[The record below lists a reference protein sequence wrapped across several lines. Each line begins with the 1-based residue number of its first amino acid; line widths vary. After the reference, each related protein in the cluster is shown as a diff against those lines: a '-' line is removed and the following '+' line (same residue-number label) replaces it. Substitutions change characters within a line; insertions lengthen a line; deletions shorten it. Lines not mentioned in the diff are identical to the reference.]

1 MQLTDYIPTI
11 NTLRN
16 VIDIA
21 LVFIIVYVVLKLL
34 RGTRA
39 VPTVVGMVILALL
52 YWLAVAQELS
62 TLEFVLRYAVGF
74 IGIAI
79 IVLFQ
84 SEIRQAL
91 IYFANRLRFPILKRQ
106 RGQFGGSVYDEIV
119 LAVTTLA
126 SEKTGALI
134 VIERNI
140 GLRNFIDAGVQLDAR
155 LSYDLLV
162 TIFNPST
169 PLHDG
174 AVVIQNE
181 RLAAAS
187 VFLPLTKNPEI
198 SRELGTRHRAAIGIT
213 EGSDAISLVVSEETG
228 LITYVEAGEV
238 RRNIETTQLRK
249 LLLDAMEIPL
259 IEPPRNAQ
267 SDEGGGDRELRI
279 ENGELR
285 MENCKAKISPPASP
299 SNLDSSLMSSEGKH
313 RIAQLAMLHDVP
325 SQLDPVLLILNS
337 QFSILN

>member
-1 MQLTDYIPTI
+1 TEYISI

-16 VIDIA
+16 IIDIA
-21 LVFIIVYVVLKLL
+21 LVFVIVYVVLKLL

-39 VPTVVGMVILALL
+39 VPTVVGLILLGLL
-52 YWLAVAQELS
+52 YWLASSEELL
-62 TLEFVLRYAVGF
+62 TLEFVLRYAVVYIGF
-74 IGIAI
+74 AI

-91 IYFANRLRFPILKRQ
+91 MYFANRLRFPILKRQ
-106 RGQFGGSVYDEIV
+106 RGQFGGSVYDELV

-140 GLRNFIDAGVQLDAR
+140 GLRNFIDAGVQVDAR
-155 LSYDLLV
+155 ISYDLLV

-174 AVVIQNE
+174 AIVIQKE

-187 VFLPLTKNPEI
+187 VFLPLTKNPTV

-213 EGSDAISLVVSEETG
+213 EGSDAISVVVSEETG
-228 LITYVEAGEV
+228 LITYVEAGDV
-238 RRNIETTQLRK
+238 RRNLDTNQLRK
-249 LLLDAMEIPL
+249 LLL
-259 IEPPRNAQ
+259 
-267 SDEGGGDRELRI
+267 
-279 ENGELR
+279 
-285 MENCKAKISPPASP
+285 
-299 SNLDSSLMSSEGKH
+299 
-313 RIAQLAMLHDVP
+313 
-325 SQLDPVLLILNS
+325 
-337 QFSILN
+337 

>member
-1 MQLTDYIPTI
+1 MNLTDYLTI
-11 NTLRN
+11 NALRN
-16 VIDIA
+16 ILDIA
-21 LVFIIVYVVLKLL
+21 LVFAIVYVLLKLL

-39 VPTVVGMVILALL
+39 VPTVIGLVLLALL
-52 YWLAVAQELS
+52 YWVASVEELP
-62 TLEFVLRYAVGF
+62 TLEFVLRYAVVYVGF
-74 IGIAI
+74 AI

-91 IYFANRLRFPILKRQ
+91 MYFANRLRFPILKRQ

-134 VIERNI
+134 VIERNV

-162 TIFNPST
+162 TIFDPGT

-187 VFLPLTKNPEI
+187 VFLPLTKNPEV

-213 EGSDAISLVVSEETG
+213 EGTDAISIVVSEESG
-228 LITYVEAGEV
+228 LITFVQGNNVIRNVDTATL
-238 RRNIETTQLRK
+238 RR
-249 LLLDAMEIPL
+249 LLLAAMEIPL
-259 IEPPRNAQ
+259 VETKREP
-267 SDEGGGDRELRI
+267 
-279 ENGELR
+279 
-285 MENCKAKISPPASP
+285 AKT
-299 SNLDSSLMSSEGKH
+299 MKESETEITIG
-313 RIAQLAMLHDVP
+313 
-325 SQLDPVLLILNS
+325 
-337 QFSILN
+337 

>member
-1 MQLTDYIPTI
+1 MECIAMSFYDYLPTI

-16 VIDIA
+16 VLDIT

-52 YWLAVAQELS
+52 YWLAITQELS
-62 TLEFVLRYAVGF
+62 TLEFVLRYAVVYL
-74 IGIAI
+74 GIAI

-91 IYFANRLRFPILKRQ
+91 IFFASRLRFPILKRQ

-126 SEKTGALI
+126 SEKTGGLI
-134 VIERNI
+134 VIERNV
-140 GLRNFIDAGVQLDAR
+140 GLRNFIDAGVQLDAK

-162 TIFNPST
+162 TIFNPAT

-174 AVVIQNE
+174 AVIIQNE

-187 VFLPLTKNPEI
+187 VFLPLTKNPSV
-198 SRELGTRHRAAIGIT
+198 SREMGTRHRAAIGIT
-213 EGSDAISLVVSEETG
+213 EGTDAISIVASEETG
-228 LITYVEAGEV
+228 LVTFVSGGQAI
-238 RRNIETTQLRK
+238 RNIDTATLRK

-259 IEPPRNAQ
+259 IEQR
-267 SDEGGGDRELRI
+267 RE
-279 ENGELR
+279 
-285 MENCKAKISPPASP
+285 KAKTMAEAENEITV
-299 SNLDSSLMSSEGKH
+299 G
-313 RIAQLAMLHDVP
+313 
-325 SQLDPVLLILNS
+325 
-337 QFSILN
+337 

>member
-1 MQLTDYIPTI
+1 MQFLDYIPTMA
-11 NTLRN
+11 TLRN
-16 VIDIA
+16 ALDIA

-52 YWLAVAQELS
+52 YWFALAYNLS
-62 TLEFVLRYAVGF
+62 TLEFVLRYAVVY

-91 IYFANRLRFPILKRQ
+91 IYFANRFRFPILKRQ

-126 SEKTGALI
+126 TEKTGALI

-140 GLRNFIDAGVQLDAR
+140 GMRNFIDAGVQMDAHI
-155 LSYDLLV
+155 SYDLLV
-162 TIFNPST
+162 TIFNPAT

-213 EGSDAISLVVSEETG
+213 EGSDAISIVVSEETG
-228 LITYVEAGEV
+228 LITYVEAGKV
-238 RRNIETTQLRK
+238 RRNLDPTSLRK
-249 LLLDAMEIPL
+249 LLLDAMQIPL
-259 IEPPRNAQ
+259 VETRRDP
-267 SDEGGGDRELRI
+267 
-279 ENGELR
+279 
-285 MENCKAKISPPASP
+285 AKVMKEAETDITVS
-299 SNLDSSLMSSEGKH
+299 
-313 RIAQLAMLHDVP
+313 
-325 SQLDPVLLILNS
+325 
-337 QFSILN
+337 

>member
-1 MQLTDYIPTI
+1 MISYSLAVDAPSITTI
-11 NTLRN
+11 STLRN
-16 VIDIA
+16 VLDIA
-21 LVFIIVYVVLKLL
+21 LVFAIVYVVLKLL

-39 VPTVVGMVILALL
+39 VPTVVGMLLVGLL
-52 YWLAVAQELS
+52 YWIAAMYELT

-91 IYFANRLRFPILKRQ
+91 IYFASRLRFPILKRQ

-119 LAVTTLA
+119 LALTTLA

-134 VIERNI
+134 VIERSI
-140 GLRNFIDAGVQLDAR
+140 GLRNFIDSGVQLDANI
-155 LSYDLLV
+155 SYDLLV
-162 TIFNPST
+162 SIFNPAT

-174 AVVIQNE
+174 AVVIRNE

-187 VFLPLTKNPEI
+187 VFLPLTKNPEV

-228 LITYVEAGEV
+228 LVTYVESG
-238 RRNIETTQLRK
+238 RIIRNVDTPTLRK
-249 LLLDAMEIPL
+249 LLLEAMNLPL
-259 IEPPRNAQ
+259 AESRKALTTEGAET
-267 SDEGGGDRELRI
+267 SDVI
-279 ENGELR
+279 
-285 MENCKAKISPPASP
+285 
-299 SNLDSSLMSSEGKH
+299 
-313 RIAQLAMLHDVP
+313 
-325 SQLDPVLLILNS
+325 
-337 QFSILN
+337 

>member
-1 MQLTDYIPTI
+1 MQLENYIPTM

-21 LVFIIVYVVLKLL
+21 LVFIIVYVVLKLF

-39 VPTVVGMVILALL
+39 VPTLVGIVILSVL
-52 YWLAVAQELS
+52 YWFAVTQELS

-74 IGIAI
+74 IGIAV

-91 IYFANRLRFPILKRQ
+91 MYFANRFRFPILKRQ

-119 LAVTTLA
+119 LAITTLA
-126 SEKTGALI
+126 TEKTGALI
-134 VIERNI
+134 VIERNV

-155 LSYDLLV
+155 ISYDLLV
-162 TIFNPST
+162 TIFNPAT

-174 AVVIQNE
+174 AIIIQDE
-181 RLAAAS
+181 RIAAAS

-198 SRELGTRHRAAIGIT
+198 SRELGTRHRAAIGVT

-228 LITYVEAGEV
+228 LITYVKAGQIE
-238 RRNIETTQLRK
+238 RNIDTTRLRK
-249 LLLDAMEIPL
+249 LLLEALEIPL
-259 IEPPRNAQ
+259 IDARQDKKFAADTTETT
-267 SDEGGGDRELRI
+267 
-279 ENGELR
+279 EN
-285 MENCKAKISPPASP
+285 
-299 SNLDSSLMSSEGKH
+299 
-313 RIAQLAMLHDVP
+313 V
-325 SQLDPVLLILNS
+325 
-337 QFSILN
+337 

>member
-1 MQLTDYIPTI
+1 MNFSEYLPTI

-16 VIDIA
+16 VLDIA
-21 LVFIIVYVVLKLL
+21 LVFILVYVVLKLL

-52 YWLAVAQELS
+52 YWLAVAQDLA
-62 TLEFVLRYAVGF
+62 TLEFVLRYAVAF
-74 IGIAI
+74 LGIAI

-119 LAVTTLA
+119 LAITTLA
-126 SEKTGALI
+126 SEKTGGLI
-134 VIERNI
+134 VIERNV
-140 GLRNFIDAGVQLDAR
+140 GLRNFIDAGVQLDAK

-162 TIFNPST
+162 TIFNPAT

-174 AVVIQNE
+174 AVIIQNE

-187 VFLPLTKNPEI
+187 VFLPLTKNPQV

-213 EGSDAISLVVSEETG
+213 EGTDAISLVVSEETG
-228 LITYVEAGEV
+228 LVTFVVGGHVI
-238 RRNIETTQLRK
+238 RNVDTATLRK
-249 LLLDAMEIPL
+249 LVLDAMEIPL
-259 IEPPRNAQ
+259 LE
-267 SDEGGGDRELRI
+267 SKTDRP
-279 ENGELR
+279 
-285 MENCKAKISPPASP
+285 KT
-299 SNLDSSLMSSEGKH
+299 MSEAESEITVG
-313 RIAQLAMLHDVP
+313 
-325 SQLDPVLLILNS
+325 
-337 QFSILN
+337 

>member
-1 MQLTDYIPTI
+1 MQFTNYVPTV
-11 NTLRN
+11 NTFRN
-16 VIDIA
+16 VLDIA

-52 YWLAVAQELS
+52 YWIAVAQDLS

-91 IYFANRLRFPILKRQ
+91 IYFANRFRFPILKRQ

-119 LAVTTLA
+119 LAVTTLS
-126 SEKTGALI
+126 SEKTGGLI

-140 GLRNFIDAGVQLDAR
+140 GLRNFIDAGVQMDAR
-155 LSYDLLV
+155 ISYDLLV

-174 AVVIQNE
+174 AVIIQNE

-198 SRELGTRHRAAIGIT
+198 SREMGTRHRAAIGIT

-228 LITYVEAGEV
+228 SITYVESGKII
-238 RRNIETTQLRK
+238 RNLETTQLRK
-249 LLLDAMEIPL
+249 HLLDAMEIPVV
-259 IEPPRNAQ
+259 ENRR
-267 SDEGGGDRELRI
+267 DRP
-279 ENGELR
+279 
-285 MENCKAKISPPASP
+285 KAMQEA
-299 SNLDSSLMSSEGKH
+299 ET
-313 RIAQLAMLHDVP
+313 DVT
-325 SQLDPVLLILNS
+325 V
-337 QFSILN
+337 

>member
-1 MQLTDYIPTI
+1 MEVSNYIPTI
-11 NTLRN
+11 LTLRN
-16 VIDIA
+16 VLDIS

-39 VPTVVGMVILALL
+39 VPTVIGMLILALL
-52 YWLAVAQELS
+52 YWFAAAQELS

-91 IYFANRLRFPILKRQ
+91 IFFASRLQLPLLKRQ

-119 LAVTTLA
+119 LAMTTLA

-134 VIERNI
+134 VIERSI

-155 LSYDLLV
+155 ISYDLLV
-162 TIFNPST
+162 TIFNPAT

-174 AVVIQNE
+174 AVIVQHE

-228 LITYVEAGEV
+228 LITFVEAGRV
-238 RRNIETTQLRK
+238 RRNLDTPQLRK
-249 LLLDAMEIPL
+249 LLLEALEIPAE
-259 IEPPRNAQ
+259 EPRRTSA
-267 SDEGGGDRELRI
+267 
-279 ENGELR
+279 
-285 MENCKAKISPPASP
+285 KAMKEAETDITV
-299 SNLDSSLMSSEGKH
+299 G
-313 RIAQLAMLHDVP
+313 
-325 SQLDPVLLILNS
+325 
-337 QFSILN
+337 

>member
-1 MQLTDYIPTI
+1 MQFLDYMPTI
-11 NTLRN
+11 STLRN
-16 VIDIA
+16 VLDIT
-21 LVFIIVYVVLKLL
+21 LVFIIVYVVLRLL

-52 YWLAVAQELS
+52 YWLALAQDLS
-62 TLEFVLRYAVGF
+62 TLEFVLRYAVVY

-91 IYFANRLRFPILKRQ
+91 IYFANRFRFPILKRQ
-106 RGQFGGSVYDEIV
+106 RSQFGGSVYDEIV

-140 GLRNFIDAGVQLDAR
+140 GLRNFIDAGVQMDAR

-162 TIFNPST
+162 TVFNPST

-174 AVVIQNE
+174 AVIIQNE

-187 VFLPLTKNPEI
+187 VFLPLTKNPEV

-213 EGSDAISLVVSEETG
+213 EGSDAISIVVSEETG
-228 LITYVEAGEV
+228 LITYVEAGSV
-238 RRNIETTQLRK
+238 RRNLDPTALRK
-249 LLLDAMEIPL
+249 ALLEAMDIPL
-259 IEPPRNAQ
+259 VETR
-267 SDEGGGDRELRI
+267 RET
-279 ENGELR
+279 
-285 MENCKAKISPPASP
+285 AKTLKEVETDITVS
-299 SNLDSSLMSSEGKH
+299 
-313 RIAQLAMLHDVP
+313 
-325 SQLDPVLLILNS
+325 
-337 QFSILN
+337 